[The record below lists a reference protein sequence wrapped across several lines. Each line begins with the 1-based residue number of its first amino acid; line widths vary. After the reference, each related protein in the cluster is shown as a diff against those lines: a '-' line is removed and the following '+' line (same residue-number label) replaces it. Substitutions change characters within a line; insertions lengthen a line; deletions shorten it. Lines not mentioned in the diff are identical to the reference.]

1 MHDRSDWQV
10 KNGIFVHD
18 GRNKTVLYTILTIF
32 THLVLSSL
40 VRRRRWRLLYNQ
52 PKHVLGR
59 DDEPFFFYDGRN
71 KTAYNINDFYTFGV
85 QFSCATK
92 ALTSAIE
99 PKHVFGR
106 GGEPFFSNIYIQ
118 YCTPCVLKNV
128 QLLRDIYDLQP
139 FWLLK
144 NGNIYKQ
151 YILLYIKEEN

>member
-59 DDEPFFFYDGRN
+59 DDEPFFFTMVET
-71 KTAYNINDFYTFGV
+71 KQHTILTIFTHLV
-85 QFSCATK
+85 FSSLVRRRRWRLLLSQSTCSGA
-92 ALTSAIE
+92 AAN
-99 PKHVFGR
+99 
-106 GGEPFFSNIYIQ
+106 PFFLIYIQ